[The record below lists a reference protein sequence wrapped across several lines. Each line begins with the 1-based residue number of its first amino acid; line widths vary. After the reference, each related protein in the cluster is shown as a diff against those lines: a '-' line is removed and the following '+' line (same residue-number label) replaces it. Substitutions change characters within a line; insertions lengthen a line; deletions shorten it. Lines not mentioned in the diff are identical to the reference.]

1 MTTLLVI
8 IYVAFIGL
16 GLPDALLGSAWPAMQ
31 GELMAPLGLAGII
44 SMIVTGGTIVAS
56 LFSNRFIGRF
66 GTGRVTLVSV
76 AMTAAALLGFSFSGS
91 VAMLCIMAVPLGLGA
106 GSVDAALNNFVA
118 LHYKAMHMSWLHCFW
133 GVGATAGPAILSLFL
148 AQQGGWKTG
157 YLVISIIQFLLV
169 ASLLLSLPKW
179 KLAEPNGRVD
189 SQDSGAQMTNRQAL
203 CIPHIKLALVSFV
216 LYCGIELM
224 AGLWS
229 SSFFVG
235 VKGMSVEEAARC
247 ASYFYG
253 SITVGR
259 LLSGFLTLRM
269 ENRLIIRM
277 GQLLCIGGSALLL
290 VPVPG
295 ASVAVAGII
304 LVGLGAA
311 PIYPCMLHETP
322 NRFGKEASQAVMGLQ
337 MAFAYIGSTLFPS
350 IIGGIASLAGIA
362 VLPYAMLVCTAAMLF
377 ASELLQRRITHQNNA
392 VST

>member
-31 GELMAPLGLAGII
+31 GELMAPLGLAGVI

-56 LFSNRFIGRF
+56 LLSNRFISRF

-76 AMTAAALLGFSFSGS
+76 AMTAAALLGFSAASS
-91 VAMLCIMAVPLGLGA
+91 VNILYIMAIPLGLGA

-133 GVGATAGPAILSLFL
+133 GIGATAGPAIMSVFL
-148 AQQGGWKTG
+148 IQQGGWKTG
-157 YLVISIIQFLLV
+157 YLSISVIQFVLVAALLV
-169 ASLLLSLPKW
+169 SLPRW
-179 KLAEPNGRVD
+179 KLAEPNGQV
-189 SQDSGAQMTNRQAL
+189 SGSGEASKIGNREAL
-203 CIPHIKLALVSFV
+203 KIPHIKLALVSFV

-229 SSFFVG
+229 SSFFVTA
-235 VKGMSVEEAARC
+235 KGMSIGDAARC
-247 ASYFYG
+247 SSYFYA

-259 LLSGFLTLRM
+259 MLSGFLTMKM
-269 ENRLIIRM
+269 ENKHIIRM
-277 GQLLCIGGSALLL
+277 GQLICVAGSVLLLIPVPGSAL
-290 VPVPG
+290 
-295 ASVAVAGII
+295 AVAGIVLI
-304 LVGLGAA
+304 GLGSA

-337 MAFAYIGSTLFPS
+337 MAFAYVGSTVLPPV
-350 IIGGIASLAGIA
+350 IGGIASFAGIG
-362 VLPYAMLVCTAAMLF
+362 VLPYALLLCTASMLF
-377 ASELLQRRITHQNNA
+377 ASELLQRRLTRQNG
-392 VST
+392 VTFS